1 MSDAPD
7 APAARTTRLA
17 LVFEGGLGL
26 LAVGIGWLV
35 GHWPAVGI
43 DFSRLMAG
51 AAAQPQLFAIGLG
64 LAATIPLMLALWAID
79 RWPIGPL
86 KHLRDVGEELLPQ
99 MFAGASVL
107 QLAIVSLAAGVG
119 EELLFRGL
127 VQAGLSRWIEGA
139 AGPWIALAA
148 ASLLFGVCHWL
159 NSTYAAAAALA
170 GLYFGLIFWLTGS
183 LWTPIVTHAMYDFL
197 ALLYLIR
204 PNHLLRSTVQE

>member
-1 MSDAPD
+1 MSEARDE
-7 APAARTTRLA
+7 PAARTTRLA

-26 LAVGIGWLV
+26 LALAVGWLV

-43 DFSRLMAG
+43 DFSRLTAG
-51 AAAQPQLFAIGLG
+51 AAAQPQLFAIGAG
-64 LAATIPLMLALWAID
+64 LAATIPLMLALWVID
-79 RWPIGPL
+79 RWPVGPL
-86 KHLRDVGEELLPQ
+86 ERLRKVAEELLPQ

-107 QLAIVSLAAGVG
+107 QLAVVSLAAGVG

-127 VQAGLSRWIEGA
+127 VQAGLSRLIGGA
-139 AGPWIALAA
+139 AGAWIALVV

-183 LWTPIVTHAMYDFL
+183 LWTPIVAHAMYDFL